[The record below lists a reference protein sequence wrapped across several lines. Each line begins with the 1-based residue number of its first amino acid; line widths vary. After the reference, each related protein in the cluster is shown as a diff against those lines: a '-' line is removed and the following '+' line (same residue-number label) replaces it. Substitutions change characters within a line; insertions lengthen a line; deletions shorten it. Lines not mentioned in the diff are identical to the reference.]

1 MSYGSIYNF
10 PDERARITFPF
21 VWWDG
26 LFTDEELDQIVEYC
40 DEQGLERGLTV
51 KSEGQSPE
59 EDVRKSNV
67 KFHNYNENTQFIFD
81 KMNWVIQEMN
91 NRFYNFDI
99 NGWESFQ
106 YGTYDGKEGGK
117 YDWHMDMIMGNKRG
131 DEMYLT
137 RKLSVVMLLTEPGVD
152 FEGGEFQI
160 NGSSESKPD
169 VPELKKGR
177 IIAFPSWMVHR
188 VMPVTS
194 GVRKSIVIWVLGP
207 KFK

>member
-1 MSYGSIYNF
+1 MSYSSIYNF

-26 LFTDEELDQIVEYC
+26 LFTDEELDKIVEYC
-40 DEQGLERGLTV
+40 DSQGTHRGLTV
-51 KSEGQSPE
+51 KDKEQSPE

-67 KFHNYNENTQFIFD
+67 KFHAQNENTQIVFD
-81 KMNWVIQEMN
+81 KMNWVITEMN
-91 NRFYNFDI
+91 NRFYNFDL
-99 NGWESFQ
+99 NGWETFQ
-106 YGTYDGKEGGK
+106 YGTYDGNESGK

-137 RKLSVVMLLTEPGVD
+137 RKLSIVMLLSEPGVD
-152 FEGGEFQI
+152 FEGGEFEM
-160 NGSSESKPD
+160 NGGSESRPD
-169 VPELKKGR
+169 IPELKKGR
-177 IIAFPSWMVHR
+177 IIGFPSWMVHR
-188 VMPVTS
+188 VKPVTS